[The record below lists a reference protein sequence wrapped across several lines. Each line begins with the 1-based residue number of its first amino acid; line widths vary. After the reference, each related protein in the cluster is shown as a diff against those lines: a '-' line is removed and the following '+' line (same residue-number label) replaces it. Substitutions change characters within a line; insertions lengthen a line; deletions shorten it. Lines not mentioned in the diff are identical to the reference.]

1 MRAFVL
7 DRSERTGRIESVR
20 RDGQVLTR
28 KNAQYAMR
36 GVSWAW
42 SRPMYP
48 RWIWFLSFIPFI
60 GPFISNYI
68 LTRDTFVFIAT
79 GIPFTL
85 EAPSEDFVPSMT
97 DQQAK
102 VIFEAQAEIMGIGSR
117 RFDPMLIAL
126 LIVGLI
132 SVIAIVGLFR

>member
-20 RDGQVLTR
+20 RDGQVLIR
-28 KNAQYAMR
+28 KDAQYAMR

-48 RWIWFLSFIPFI
+48 RWIWSLSFIPFV

-68 LTRDTFVFIAT
+68 LTRDTFVLIAT
-79 GIPFTL
+79 GTPVTL
-85 EAPSEDFVPSMT
+85 EAPSEELVPSMT

-102 VIFEAQAEIMGIGSR
+102 AIFEAHAESMGIGIR

-126 LIVGLI
+126 LVVGLI
-132 SVIAIVGLFR
+132 AVVAIVGLFR